1 MLNQRFLR
9 LRSTLRAS
17 QSLIGRPHLS
27 SELDWLRQSQLRLGR
42 GRGLLLLLLLLLGG
56 GLLVMVLELRGL

>member
-1 MLNQRFLR
+1 M
-9 LRSTLRAS
+9 RAS

-42 GRGLLLLLLLLLGG
+42 GRGLLLLLGG